1 MGRSKT
7 GLLHRDVSYAP
18 AAGEVEGVTMKLSSD
33 VSILKSIEMGL
44 SGLLSHWK
52 MSACANTAT
61 GFKSAL
67 FLSI

>member
-18 AAGEVEGVTMKLSSD
+18 AAEAEGVMMTLSSD

-52 MSACANTAT
+52 MSACANMAT
-61 GFKSAL
+61 GFKSAI